1 MREIASRINKDIIEK
16 DIEIEEDGSLTINY
30 WENED
35 GE

>member
-1 MREIASRINKDIIEK
+1 MREIASRINKAIIEK